1 MKKNRGKNIAL
12 VAAGII
18 IGAAI
23 SGPAASAATQYLAE
37 RSAMP
42 FFVNGSPVT
51 VDAYLIG
58 GNNYLK
64 LRDIAELVDFGV
76 TWSPESG
83 AVLIDTMVGYTPEG
97 QAAQVKAPQELPTPQ
112 PPQASYHEQASAAV
126 FDSVYTAEAYDAL
139 RQCMAEGK
147 STAVAMSAETR
158 TAMQGVAAALG
169 SHPAYDLKNGGNGT
183 GYFDSKYPTAY
194 EEAAKVA
201 QKLVNSL
208 DGKSESD
215 KLYAFACYVCERLDY
230 DAASTTTPRV
240 LFASSSVNKGNCMSF
255 SHNFQYL
262 CDIAGIPCVLV
273 HSDIHEWIE
282 VYTGGRWY
290 NVDLTS
296 FDHHYTQGIDGL
308 LGVESDLQGK
318 IYAESDPRLARFAK
332 EALVPGS
339 TK

>member
-18 IGAAI
+18 IGEAI

-51 VDAYLIG
+51 VDAYLIN

-64 LRDIAELVDFGV
+64 LRDIAALVDFGV

-83 AVLIDTMVGYTPEG
+83 TVLIDTMVGYSPEG
-97 QAAQVKAPQELPTPQ
+97 QAAQPEAQKESPVAPTQQTAYHQ
-112 PPQASYHEQASAAV
+112 QANAAV
-126 FDSVYTAEAYDAL
+126 FNSVYTKDAYDAL

-147 STAVAMSAETR
+147 SAEIAMSGETR
-158 TAMQGVAAALG
+158 TAMWSVVGALG
-169 SHPAYDLKNGGNGT
+169 SYPAYNLKNGENGV
-183 GYFDSKYPTAY
+183 YFTSVYP
-194 EEAAKVA
+194 AANEGAIKTA
-201 QKLVNSL
+201 QKVVDSL
-208 DGKSESD
+208 AGKSERD
-215 KLYAFACYVCERLDY
+215 KLYAFARYVCERLDY
-230 DAASTTTPRV
+230 DAKSTTTPSV
-240 LFASSSVNKGNCMSF
+240 LFTSNSVNKGNCMSF
-255 SHNFQYL
+255 AHSFQFL

-273 HSDIHEWIE
+273 DSDIHQWAE
-282 VYTGGRWY
+282 VYTDGRWY

-296 FDHHYTQGIDGL
+296 FDHHYAEEGWEL

-318 IYAESDPRLARFAK
+318 IYQQPDPLLAKFAK
-332 EALVPGS
+332 ELLVPGS